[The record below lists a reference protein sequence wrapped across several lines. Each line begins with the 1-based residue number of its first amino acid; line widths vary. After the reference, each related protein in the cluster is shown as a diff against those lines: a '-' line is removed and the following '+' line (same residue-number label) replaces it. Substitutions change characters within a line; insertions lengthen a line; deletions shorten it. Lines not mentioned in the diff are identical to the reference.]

1 VAAGYGNGGGGNGA
15 PGRSVAADREEPAG
29 HEGDER
35 PRGGVAAP
43 PRPLNPSVPGGPVGP
58 RRPDGPGPMGPGVP
72 GTPMPRRPGGPG
84 EPGPRPR
91 RRRSRGE
98 RILRWALLVV
108 AIILVLV
115 AAGYGYIR
123 YRWGQVKSQACA
135 HCAAVGSGEP
145 FNVLLVGSDTRA
157 GNTGQAAQNFGS
169 AGQVSGQRS
178 DTIKIL
184 HVDPSSGSASLL
196 SIPRDTYVQ
205 MPSQLSSQGLGGDQ
219 KINTAFNAGPDP
231 LIQTIE
237 DSLGIPIA
245 HFVEVDFQGLT
256 NAVNT
261 IGGIYLSFPYPVRD
275 NDNGNNNS
283 GLVITQTGCQKL
295 NGTQT
300 LALARSRFYQ
310 YDAYGYWHYDPT
322 SDIGRIE
329 RQNIVIQAIASRA
342 RSTYNPLSLNAFL
355 GAVVH
360 DVTVDKQMTFGDMF
374 SLATTY
380 HAFSPSSLK
389 SYTLPTVGQ
398 ASSRA
403 GDVEVVSQ
411 PQAQQVLRQFLGA
424 APATVTTP
432 PVNAYGAPVQPP
444 ASSSSG
450 SSSSGSS
457 GASGSSS
464 SSSSSGSGTS
474 GAATPGSS
482 PSSTAPP
489 YDPTVCS
496 P

>member
-1 VAAGYGNGGGGNGA
+1 MSPRGPTGPGGPSRREGPGPIGPGA
-15 PGRSVAADREEPAG
+15 PGT
-29 HEGDER
+29 
-35 PRGGVAAP
+35 
-43 PRPLNPSVPGGPVGP
+43 PV
-58 RRPDGPGPMGPGVP
+58 
-72 GTPMPRRPGGPG
+72 PRRPGGPG
-84 EPGPRPR
+84 GPGPRPR

-108 AIILVLV
+108 AILLVLV
-115 AAGYGYIR
+115 AAGYGYVR

-135 HCAAVGSGEP
+135 TCTAVGSGQP
-145 FNVLLVGSDTRA
+145 FNVLLVGSDSRA

-169 AGQVSGQRS
+169 ASQVGGQRS

-205 MPSQLSSQGLGGDQ
+205 MPSQLSGQGLGGDQ
-219 KINTAFNAGPDP
+219 KINTAFNDGADA
-231 LIQTIE
+231 LIQTIQ

-261 IGGIYLSFPYPVRD
+261 LGGIYLNFPYPVRD

-283 GLVITQTGCQKL
+283 GLVITHTGCQKL
-295 NGTQT
+295 NGSQT

-310 YDAYGYWHYDPT
+310 YDEYGYWHYDPT
-322 SDIGRIE
+322 SDLGRIE

-342 RSTYNPLSLNAFL
+342 HSTYNPLTLNAFL
-355 GAVVH
+355 GGVVH
-360 DVTVDKQMTFGDMF
+360 DVTVDKGMSFGTMF

-389 SYTLPTVGQ
+389 SYTLPTVTQ
-398 ASSRA
+398 SSARS
-403 GDVEVVSQ
+403 GSVQVVSQ
-411 PQAQQVLRQFLGA
+411 PQAQQVLTQFLGS
-424 APATVTTP
+424 APGTATTP
-432 PVNAYGAPVQPP
+432 PVNAYGNAVQQP
-444 ASSSSG
+444 

-457 GASGSSS
+457 GAGAASGTSG

-474 GAATPGSS
+474 GSTTSGAA

-496 P
+496 G